1 MGHWTWA
8 EGLLTDGLP
17 MRLYLAEH
25 EGKLWSAS
33 LSDSVHSST
42 KDEFKWRLG
51 KDCEWKQSRDS
62 DTLQNAVEQVNE
74 YFAGKRLI
82 FDLPLA
88 LRGTSFQVRV
98 WEELLRIPFGGRCNY
113 GDVAEAVG
121 QPGAVRAVGN
131 ANGRNNLP
139 LFVPCHRVLAA
150 GGKWGG
156 FTGGLGLKQRLLA
169 HEESIVEFTLT
180 G

>member
-8 EGLLTDGLP
+8 EALLTDGLP
-17 MRLYLAEH
+17 LRVYLAEH
-25 EGKLWSAS
+25 DGKLWAAS
-33 LSDSVHSST
+33 LSDGVHPST
-42 KDEFKWRLG
+42 EDEFKWRLG
-51 KDCEWKQSRDS
+51 NDYEWKQDGDS
-62 DTLQNAVEQVNE
+62 DTLRDAVCQVNE
-74 YFAGKRLI
+74 YFTGKRLA

-88 LRGTSFQVRV
+88 LRGTAFQVRV
-98 WEELLRIPFGGRCNY
+98 WEELLRIPFGGRLSY
-113 GDVAEAVG
+113 GDIAEAVG

-139 LFVPCHRVLAA
+139 LVVPCHRVLAA

-156 FTGGLGLKQRLLA
+156 FTGGLGLKRRLLA
-169 HEESIVEFTLT
+169 HEESVVGFTLT